1 MGNMSVDMRLGN
13 PCVKKRDFCINC
25 KSEFMMIRPSIREA
39 VVSRHF
45 IRDLK
50 NEEEMNSIIRDIL
63 DCSSLEFTELH
74 KFEENLNGNLIFRA
88 KKEGMHIVYCVDK
101 KLRIIFLRAI
111 KNYTEYKKFLED
123 KKEITKMISHI

>member
-13 PCVKKRDFCINC
+13 PCVEKRDFCINC

-88 KKEGMHIVYCVDK
+88 KRRGMHIVYCVDK

-123 KKEITKMISHI
+123 KKEITKMISHA